1 MCIISSNWTFFCR
14 FFLRKAVSRSFR
26 TFLCILH
33 HCEIYKDLCIKI
45 PTNLDVSFQEMHLRE
60 EGRYSSYFLY
70 NEIFVEES
78 CFVMTF
84 FHEKKTTIKLFE
96 SKSLFSNEMKKKYST
111 IPTNYNTSVDSK
123 TLQLL
128 SSCNLKNIEKTS
140 KCTWFSNSHP
150 NF

>member
-78 CFVMTF
+78 CFVMMF
-84 FHEKKTTIKLFE
+84 FHEKKPTIKLFE
-96 SKSLFSNEMKKKYST
+96 SKSLFSNEMGKKVCKNKT
-111 IPTNYNTSVDSK
+111 PIPHSYYLK
-123 TLQLL
+123 MF
-128 SSCNLKNIEKTS
+128 SSSINLM
-140 KCTWFSNSHP
+140 
-150 NF
+150 